1 MEKAPCFNYIITI
14 HNKEDLIEEVIKCVL
29 RCCRDNS
36 HIYPVLDG
44 CTDRT
49 EEIIDGIINK
59 FADAPI
65 TKVYTPDVHEIL
77 SINAGLRA
85 ANQKGDG
92 YNIILQDDVLLTD
105 SMLEKKVAQLYEWAG
120 SRLGFVSFRMAANFI
135 RNAATS
141 KETVPLTDFMENA
154 YGHGL
159 LKANV
164 LLPGSLAYRSVPIKS
179 PICIPFALVRTV
191 GMLEERLA
199 PYMCDDIEYAI
210 RSIKAG
216 YQNAVF
222 ALRFRSDAKWGSTR
236 IKQDK
241 KMGEFTKRNMGII
254 RELHGSDIA
263 KICDSSQTTEIVEV
277 PNMASEEDKVL
288 ALEAWNRTRQ
298 QVQAFTDVQRRF
310 HIFDRIKSL
319 VRGVFGKAISYIKN
333 VNH

>member
-14 HNKEDLIEEVIKCVL
+14 HNKEDLIGEVMKCVL

-85 ANQKGDG
+85 TNQKGDG

-105 SMLEKKVAQLYEWAG
+105 PLLEKKVAQLYEWAG

-179 PICIPFALVRTV
+179 PICIPFALVRSV

-199 PYMCDDIEYAI
+199 PYMCDDFEYAI

-216 YQNAVF
+216 YKNAVF

-236 IKQDK
+236 TRPDP
-241 KMGEFTKRNMGII
+241 KMDEYAKRNMGII
-254 RELHGSDIA
+254 RELHGSEIA
-263 KICDSSQTTEIVEV
+263 KICESRQTTEIVEV
-277 PNMASEEDKVL
+277 PNMASEEDNVL

-298 QVQAFTDVQRRF
+298 QLQTLTDVKGWTQTF
-310 HIFDRIKSL
+310 GRIKFV
-319 VRGVFGKAISYIKN
+319 VRSVLGKVISYIKK
-333 VNH
+333 